1 MAKKNNAKPMPLAVM
16 IIISLIA
23 IALAA
28 AFLAYLLDTNTQ
40 DGDTESIDTSYEQS
54 FADESSLEPP
64 PEEVI
69 IKETMADAS
78 VGDAVVF
85 GTYEQ
90 NGNTADGAEKI
101 EWIVLEKQDDK
112 LLLISRKCL
121 DTKPINETRSA
132 VEWNQSTLFAWL
144 NGEFAQNAFSETEL
158 ASLIEADGAKVTVP
172 SAEEAKKY
180 YEYDSWRTAEATEQA
195 IKNGARV
202 QNGKT
207 WWWLLD
213 KGEIASS
220 NSYVYFNGTIRTD
233 GLSVDY
239 QSVAVRPMMWV
250 SSSAETETEHLSR
263 PEASEDVSE
272 DASVS
277 ESESTEE

>member
-40 DGDTESIDTSYEQS
+40 DGENESIDTSYEQS

-64 PEEVI
+64 PEEVVV
-69 IKETMADAS
+69 KETMADAS

-121 DTKPINETRSA
+121 DTKPINETRSD

-158 ASLIEADGAKVTVP
+158 ASLIEADGVKVTVP

>member
-40 DGDTESIDTSYEQS
+40 DGDTESIATSYEQS

-69 IKETMADAS
+69 VKETMADAS

-121 DTKPINETRSA
+121 DTKPINETRSD

-158 ASLIEADGAKVTVP
+158 ASLIEADGVKVTVP

>member
-40 DGDTESIDTSYEQS
+40 DGDTGSIDTSYEQS

-69 IKETMADAS
+69 VKETMADAS

-121 DTKPINETRSA
+121 DTKPINETRSD

-158 ASLIEADGAKVTVP
+158 ASLIEADGVKVTVP

>member
-1 MAKKNNAKPMPLAVM
+1 MAKNNKAKPLSLAAVAV
-16 IIISLIA
+16 IALVA
-23 IALAA
+23 IALTI
-28 AFLAYLLDTNTQ
+28 AFVIYLLDTNTQ
-40 DGDTESIDTSYEQS
+40 GGNESTDNSFEQS
-54 FADESSLEPP
+54 FGEESSLEPP

-69 IKETMADAS
+69 VKETMADAS

-112 LLLISRKCL
+112 LLLISRQCL
-121 DTKPINETRSA
+121 DAKQINQTRA
-132 VEWNQSTLFAWL
+132 DVEWKQSTLFNWL
-144 NGEFAQNAFSETEL
+144 NGEFLQASFSETEIP
-158 ASLIEADGAKVTVP
+158 SIIENDGVKITVP
-172 SAEEAKKY
+172 STEDAKKY
-180 YEYDSWRTAEATEQA
+180 YEYDSWRAAEATEAA

-220 NSYVYFNGTIRTD
+220 NSYVYFDGTIRAD

-239 QSVAVRPMMWV
+239 QNVAIRPMMWV
-250 SSSAETETEHLSR
+250 SSNAETETEHLSQ
-263 PEASEDVSE
+263 PEASEDVS
-272 DASVS
+272 AS
-277 ESESTEE
+277 ESESTGE

>member
-69 IKETMADAS
+69 VKETMADAS

-90 NGNTADGAEKI
+90 NGNTADGVEKI

-121 DTKPINETRSA
+121 DTKPINETRSD

-144 NGEFAQNAFSETEL
+144 NGEFTQNAFSETEL
-158 ASLIEADGAKVTVP
+158 ASLIEADGVKVTVP

-272 DASVS
+272 GASVS

>member
-69 IKETMADAS
+69 VRETMADAS

-121 DTKPINETRSA
+121 DTKPINETRSD

-158 ASLIEADGAKVTVP
+158 ASLIEADGVKLTVP

-277 ESESTEE
+277 ESTEE

>member
-1 MAKKNNAKPMPLAVM
+1 MAKKNSAKPMPLVVA
-16 IIISLIA
+16 ILIA
-23 IALAA
+23 LVALALAA
-28 AFLAYLLDTNTQ
+28 SFIIYLLGISLFDSSAS
-40 DGDTESIDTSYEQS
+40 DESADSGENSYEQS
-54 FADESSLEPP
+54 FLEESSLEPP
-64 PEEVI
+64 PENVVV
-69 IKETMADAS
+69 KETMADAA

-90 NGNTADGAEKI
+90 NGNDADGKEKI
-101 EWIVLEKQDDK
+101 EWIVLEKQEDK

-121 DTKPINETRSA
+121 DAKPINNTRA
-132 VEWNQSTLFAWL
+132 DVEWKDSTLFGWL
-144 NGEFAQNAFSETEL
+144 NGEFMQTAFSETEIAL
-158 ASLIEADGAKVTVP
+158 VVENDGVKITLP

-180 YEYDSWRTAEATEQA
+180 YEYDSWRAADATEA
-195 IKNGARV
+195 AVKNGARL

-220 NSYVYFNGTIRTD
+220 SCYVYFNGTIRTD

-250 SSSAETETEHLSR
+250 SANAETETEHMSR
-263 PEASEDVSE
+263 PEVSEEASEEISE
-272 DASVS
+272 
-277 ESESTEE
+277 

>member
-1 MAKKNNAKPMPLAVM
+1 MAKKNNAKPL
-16 IIISLIA
+16 SLVAAAIIA
-23 IALAA
+23 IVAVALAA
-28 AFLAYLLDTNTQ
+28 AFVLYLLDTNTQ

-64 PEEVI
+64 PEEVVV
-69 IKETMADAS
+69 KETMADAS

-85 GTYEQ
+85 GAYEQ
-90 NGNTADGAEKI
+90 NGNTADGTEKI

-121 DTKPINETRSA
+121 DTKPINETRSD
-132 VEWNQSTLFAWL
+132 VEWKQSTLFAWL

-158 ASLIEADGAKVTVP
+158 ASVIEADGVKITVP

-213 KGEIASS
+213 KGEIACS
-220 NSYVYFNGTIRTD
+220 NSYVYFNGTIRAD

-263 PEASEDVSE
+263 PEASEEASEEVSE
-272 DASVS
+272 EASEGVG
-277 ESESTEE
+277 E

>member
-69 IKETMADAS
+69 VKETMADAS

-90 NGNTADGAEKI
+90 NGNTADGAEKM

-121 DTKPINETRSA
+121 DTKPINETRSD

-158 ASLIEADGAKVTVP
+158 ASLIEADGVKVTVP

-263 PEASEDVSE
+263 PEASEDASE

>member
-69 IKETMADAS
+69 VKETMADAS

-85 GTYEQ
+85 GMYEQ

-121 DTKPINETRSA
+121 DTKPINETRSD

>member
-69 IKETMADAS
+69 VKETMADAS

-121 DTKPINETRSA
+121 DTKPINETRSD

-158 ASLIEADGAKVTVP
+158 ASLIESDGVKVTVP

>member
-69 IKETMADAS
+69 VKETMADAS

-121 DTKPINETRSA
+121 DTKPINETRSD

-158 ASLIEADGAKVTVP
+158 ASLIEADGVKVTVP

>member
-69 IKETMADAS
+69 VKETMADAS

-121 DTKPINETRSA
+121 DTKPINETRSD

-144 NGEFAQNAFSETEL
+144 NGEFTQNAFSETEL
-158 ASLIEADGAKVTVP
+158 ASLIEADGVKVTVP

-263 PEASEDVSE
+263 PEASEDASE

-277 ESESTEE
+277 ESQSTEE

>member
-40 DGDTESIDTSYEQS
+40 DGENESIDTSYEQS

-69 IKETMADAS
+69 VKETMADAS

-121 DTKPINETRSA
+121 DTKPINETRSD

-158 ASLIEADGAKVTVP
+158 ASLIEADGVKVTVP

>member
-1 MAKKNNAKPMPLAVM
+1 MAKKNKAKPLSLAAVAV
-16 IIISLIA
+16 IALVA
-23 IALAA
+23 IALTI
-28 AFLAYLLDTNTQ
+28 AFVIYLLDTNTQ
-40 DGDTESIDTSYEQS
+40 GGNESTDNSFEQS
-54 FADESSLEPP
+54 FGEESSLEPP
-64 PEEVI
+64 PENVI
-69 IKETMADAS
+69 VKETMADAS

-112 LLLISRKCL
+112 LLLISRQCL
-121 DTKPINETRSA
+121 DAKQINQTRA
-132 VEWNQSTLFAWL
+132 DVEWKQSTLFNWL
-144 NGEFAQNAFSETEL
+144 NGEFLQGAFSETEI
-158 ASLIEADGAKVTVP
+158 SSIIENDGIKITVP
-172 SAEEAKKY
+172 SAEDAKKY
-180 YEYDSWRTAEATEQA
+180 YEYDSWRAAEATEAA

-220 NSYVYFNGTIRTD
+220 NSYVYFDGTIRAD

-239 QSVAVRPMMWV
+239 QNVAIRPMMWV
-250 SSSAETETEHLSR
+250 SANAETETEHLSQ

-272 DASVS
+272 ESSETVS
-277 ESESTEE
+277 E

>member
-28 AFLAYLLDTNTQ
+28 ALLAYLLDTNTQ

-69 IKETMADAS
+69 VKETMADAS

-121 DTKPINETRSA
+121 DTKPINETRSD

-144 NGEFAQNAFSETEL
+144 NGEFTQNAFSETEL
-158 ASLIEADGAKVTVP
+158 ASLIEADGVKVTVP

-220 NSYVYFNGTIRTD
+220 NSCVYFNGTIRTD

-263 PEASEDVSE
+263 PEASEDASE